1 MKNNNYKKEGKQL
14 LIFIFIFIFLLVNG
28 KSVFGQQENLSILDK
43 WIKWKDSDHML
54 INFLNRQA
62 FDYLDLRDEEVS
74 NLQTKTD
81 WLKRQEKVKDI
92 LMKTVG
98 PFPEKTPLNP
108 KVTGVL
114 KKDGYRVEKIIIESM
129 PKFYV
134 TGCLF
139 IPDGLKGKAPA
150 ILKVIGHSQ
159 ESFRAEGYQNVI
171 LNLVKKGFIVF
182 AIDPIGQGEK
192 QQYFDPFLNFSSV
205 GYSVIEHCYFSN
217 QCFLSGVSC
226 ARYFIWDAIRSID
239 YLLTRKDVDQER
251 IGITGLSGGGTISSF
266 MCAFDPRI
274 KAAVPLDWP
283 NANRRLV
290 ESCGIQGAEANIY
303 LQFRNGITFADLLEL
318 RAPKPTLM
326 VFTTR
331 DYLNIQGAREA
342 YKEIKKAYKAFGK
355 EENIQ
360 MSEDDFKHYFTRK
373 NNEATY
379 AFFQKHLNLPGDP
392 TEEEVEVLT
401 YEELTVTP
409 TGQISTYLG
418 GENVTS
424 LNMKETE
431 KLINKIE
438 DSRKNVE
445 EHINSVRKKAKEIS
459 GFADPLCDTEPV
471 FCGRYQRDGYCVEM
485 YVLKGEKD
493 YVIPLLLFVPKGI
506 EESPAVIYIHPDGK
520 IIDASAG
527 GEIEK
532 IVKKGF
538 IVAAPDLLGIGETKT
553 DRVIRPYKD
562 DMVGVLI
569 GRSVVGIQAGDIVR
583 TVNFLKTLDNVD
595 KEKIGAFA
603 VDEMCLPLLHAAAF
617 DESIKNIGLSGSLIS
632 YRSVVMNQKYKVD
645 IIKRRNGNVHHPI
658 EVDFASGIAGV
669 LTGYDLPDL
678 IGSIAPRKVVLAG
691 LKNQMLEPASEELIE
706 IETTFPR
713 LVYSYKNVP
722 RNLKI
727 ISSYKRPGSLVD
739 WGFE

>member
-1 MKNNNYKKEGKQL
+1 MRNNNYKKEGKQL
-14 LIFIFIFIFLLVNG
+14 LIFVFIFLFLLISG
-28 KSVFGQQENLSILDK
+28 KSAYGQQEDLRILNK
-43 WIKWKDSDHML
+43 WINWKDADHML

-62 FDYLDLRDEEVS
+62 FDYLDLRDDEIS
-74 NLQTKTD
+74 NLKTKTD
-81 WLKRQEKVKDI
+81 WLKRQQKVKDI

-139 IPDGLKGKAPA
+139 IPDGLKGRAPA

-159 ESFRAEGYQNVI
+159 ESFRAEGYQSVI
-171 LNLVKKGFIVF
+171 LNLVEKGFIVF

-192 QQYFDPFLNFSSV
+192 VQYYDSSLKFSSV
-205 GYSVIEHCYFSN
+205 GYSVIEHSYFGN

-239 YLLTRKDVDQER
+239 YLLTRKEVDSER

-266 MCAFDPRI
+266 MCAFDQRI
-274 KAAVPLDWP
+274 KAAVPMDWP

-290 ESCGIQGAEANIY
+290 ESNGAQDAESDIY

-360 MSEDDFKHYFTRK
+360 LSEDDNEHHFTRK

-392 TEEEVEVLT
+392 TEKKVEILT
-401 YEELTVTP
+401 REELTVTP

-431 KLINKIE
+431 KFINKIE
-438 DSRKNVE
+438 NSRKNIE
-445 EHINSVRKKAKEIS
+445 EHISNVRIKAKEIS
-459 GFADPLCDTEPV
+459 GYADPLCDTEPV

-485 YVLKGEKD
+485 YVLQGEKD
-493 YVIPLLLFVPKGI
+493 YVIPLLLFVPKGKDRF
-506 EESPAVIYIHPDGK
+506 PAVIYIHPDGK
-520 IIDASAG
+520 SADASAG

-538 IVAAPDLLGIGETKT
+538 VVAAPDLLGIGETKT
-553 DRVIRPYKD
+553 DPDIRPFTD
-562 DMVGVLI
+562 DMVGVMI
-569 GRSVVGIQAGDIVR
+569 GRSVVGIQAGDI
-583 TVNFLKTLDNVD
+583 
-595 KEKIGAFA
+595 
-603 VDEMCLPLLHAAAF
+603 
-617 DESIKNIGLSGSLIS
+617 
-632 YRSVVMNQKYKVD
+632 
-645 IIKRRNGNVHHPI
+645 
-658 EVDFASGIAGV
+658 
-669 LTGYDLPDL
+669 
-678 IGSIAPRKVVLAG
+678 
-691 LKNQMLEPASEELIE
+691 
-706 IETTFPR
+706 
-713 LVYSYKNVP
+713 
-722 RNLKI
+722 
-727 ISSYKRPGSLVD
+727 
-739 WGFE
+739 

>member
-14 LIFIFIFIFLLVNG
+14 PTFIFIFAFLLING
-28 KSVFGQQENLSILDK
+28 TSVFGQQEDLRILDK
-43 WIKWKDSDHML
+43 WINWKDSDHML

-62 FDYLDLRDEEVS
+62 FDYLDMRDEEVS
-74 NLQTKTD
+74 NLKTGTD
-81 WLKRQEKVKDI
+81 WLKRQKKVKDI

-108 KVTGVL
+108 RVTGVL
-114 KKDGYRVEKIIIESM
+114 QKDGYRVEKIIIESM

-139 IPDGLKGKAPA
+139 IPDGLKGRAPA

-171 LNLVKKGFIVF
+171 LNLVEKGFIVF
-182 AIDPIGQGEK
+182 AIDPIGQGENV
-192 QQYFDPFLNFSSV
+192 QYYDPSLKFSSV
-205 GYSVIEHCYFSN
+205 GYSVIEHSYFGN

-226 ARYFIWDAIRSID
+226 ARYFIWDGIRSID
-239 YLLTRKDVDQER
+239 YLLTRNEVDPER
-251 IGITGLSGGGTISSF
+251 IGVTGLSGGGTISSYL
-266 MCAFDPRI
+266 CAFDQRI
-274 KAAVPLDWP
+274 KAAVPMDWP
-283 NANRRLV
+283 NASRRLV
-290 ESCGIQGAEANIY
+290 ESNGAQDAESDIY

-331 DYLNIQGAREA
+331 DYLSIQGAREA

-360 MSEDDFKHYFTRK
+360 MSEDDNEHHFTRK
-373 NNEATY
+373 NNEAAY

-392 TEEEVEVLT
+392 AEKKVGILT
-401 YEELTVTP
+401 REELTVTP

-431 KLINKIE
+431 KFINKI
-438 DSRKNVE
+438 DNSRKNIE
-445 EHINSVRKKAKEIS
+445 EHLDKVKIKAKEIS
-459 GFADPLCDTEPV
+459 GYADPLCDTEPV
-471 FCGRYQRDGYCVEM
+471 FCGRYARDGYSVEM
-485 YVLKGEKD
+485 YVLQGEKD
-493 YVIPLLLFVPKGI
+493 YVIPLLLFVPKGKGRF
-506 EESPAVIYIHPDGK
+506 PAVIYIHPDGK
-520 IIDASAG
+520 SADASVG

-532 IVKKGF
+532 IVKKGY

-553 DRVIRPYKD
+553 DPAVRPFKD

-583 TVNFLKTLDNVD
+583 VANFLKTRDNVD
-595 KEKIGAFA
+595 EETIGAFA

-632 YRSVVMNQKYKVD
+632 YRSIVMNQAYKVD
-645 IIKRRNGNVHHPI
+645 IIKRSDDYWHPV

-669 LTGYDLPDL
+669 LTAYDLPDL
-678 IGSIAPRKVVLAG
+678 IGCIAPRKVVLAG
-691 LKNQMLEPASEELIE
+691 LKNQMLLPASEELTGKE
-706 IETTFPR
+706 MAFPR
-713 LVYSYKNVP
+713 SVYSYKNAAG
-722 RNLKI
+722 NLRI
-727 ISSYKRPGSLVD
+727 ISSYASPVSLVD